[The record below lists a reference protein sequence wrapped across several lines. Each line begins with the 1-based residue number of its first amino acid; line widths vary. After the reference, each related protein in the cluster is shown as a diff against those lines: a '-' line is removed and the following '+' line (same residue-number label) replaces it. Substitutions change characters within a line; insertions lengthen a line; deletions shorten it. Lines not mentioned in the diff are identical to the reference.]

1 MRHVPP
7 VAGTT
12 PPDIYDDT
20 AALWLFEVSP
30 QDGDLPPLLRR
41 AITSANIVIYDR
53 ALAPV
58 VAAALPLGG
67 YAEPAAPNG
76 MVPDPAIERCLGL
89 ALDGWSVVRL
99 VDPDTAGAQRAK
111 LSARLAARNFP
122 DDLPVWLFTD
132 AQNGG
137 CRQIPTRLARLDSE
151 LTAADPRGGLAIGFG
166 GLVTAAGRGLRA
178 AMSNGL
184 AG

>member
-1 MRHVPP
+1 MRHVPL

-12 PPDIYDDT
+12 PPDISSET
-20 AALWLFEVSP
+20 ASLWLFEVSP
-30 QDGDLPPLLRR
+30 QDADLPPLLRR
-41 AITSANIVIYDR
+41 AIAAANIVIYDR

-76 MVPDPAIERCLGL
+76 TVPDPAIERCLGL

-99 VDPDTAGAQRAK
+99 VDPDTASAQRTR

-122 DDLPVWLFTD
+122 GDLPVWLFTD
-132 AQNGG
+132 AQDGG
-137 CRQIPTRLARLDSE
+137 CQQIPTRLAWLDTE
-151 LTAADPRGGLAIGFG
+151 PAAGPAGGLAIGFG
-166 GLVTAAGRGLRA
+166 GLAAAAGRGLRA
-178 AMSNGL
+178 VMSNGL